1 MASLQENESRSSGA
15 TSPSL
20 LVRLKTR
27 EPLAW
32 ERFVDLYG
40 PLVFHWGHRHG
51 LHDDDAAD
59 VMQEVLSAV
68 AGSIDRFQHAT
79 HRGRFRGWLWTIT
92 RNKIR
97 DHHRR
102 LEHQVIG
109 QELHEL
115 GISLESLPEEWSDDA
130 SDATRYEVN
139 SLVHRALDLIRGEF
153 QPRTWDA
160 FWRSV
165 VGGDDTHQIAAE
177 LGLSQNGVRQAK
189 SRVLRRLR
197 AELGD
202 LEP

>member
-1 MASLQENESRSSGA
+1 VVSLQENETGSSGA
-15 TSPSL
+15 TSASL
-20 LVRLKTR
+20 LERLKAR
-27 EPLAW
+27 DPHAW

-51 LHDDDAAD
+51 LHDEDAAD

-68 AGSIDRFQHAT
+68 AGSVDRFQHAT
-79 HRGRFRGWLWTIT
+79 QRGRFRGWLWTIT

-102 LEHQVIG
+102 LKHQVTG
-109 QELHEL
+109 QELNEL
-115 GISLESLPEEWSDDA
+115 DGSWESLPEEWSDDA
-130 SDATRYEVN
+130 SEETRHEV
-139 SLVHRALDLIRGEF
+139 SLLVHRALELIRGEF
-153 QPRTWDA
+153 QPHTWEA

-165 VGGDDTHQIAAE
+165 VGGEDTDQIAKE
-177 LGLSQNGVRQAK
+177 LGLSRNGVRQAK